1 MKKLLLFGAGK
12 IGRSF
17 IAQLFSKSAYEIVF
31 ADIDQTTTDLI
42 NEAGCYKIYI
52 RDNNHPEK
60 EEDYTVKSISAIHLS
75 DKAGIIQ
82 NIIDSDI
89 IVLSVGKRGLLSLAD
104 LLAEGIKDRY
114 KTRQDYPVDIILAEN
129 VRNAAGLLR
138 NRLKLCIPDFPV
150 DEYIGLVETS
160 IGKMVPNMTQE
171 NLKKDPLALIAE
183 PYNTLIVDALA
194 FQNPIPDVI
203 GLAPKKHMKAW
214 VDRKLF
220 IHNMG
225 HVTLAYQANAY
236 NPKLSYTWEALK
248 IKLLRD
254 VTRATMLQSAEILLK
269 MYPEVFT
276 RSQLVDHIDD
286 LLDRFSN
293 RTLGDTIFRVGCDL
307 SRKLGT
313 SDRLMTP
320 ILAGLETEKEYVL
333 ILEAWVK
340 GCFFKATDEQ
350 GKLHIE
356 DSKFKEKY
364 AENPIRILSDRCKLD
379 RERYSSIYDGVQEI
393 LENIAKQHSYS

>member
-17 IAQLFSKSAYEIVF
+17 IGQLFSKSAYEIIF
-31 ADIDQTTTDLI
+31 ADIDQTVVNLI
-42 NEAGCYKIYI
+42 NTSCCYKIYI

-60 EEDYTVKSISAIHLS
+60 EEDYTVKNISAIHLS
-75 DKAGIIQ
+75 DKANVIQ
-82 NIIDSDI
+82 NIIDADI
-89 IVLSVGKRGLLSLAD
+89 IVLSVGKRGLLSLAE

-114 KTRQDYPVDIILAEN
+114 KTRKDFPIDIILAEN

-138 NRLKLCIPDFPV
+138 KRIELCIPEFPS
-150 DEYIGLVETS
+150 DEYIGLIETS
-160 IGKMVPNMTQE
+160 IGKMVPNMTTE

-183 PYNTLIVDALA
+183 PYNSLIVDALA
-194 FQNPIPDVI
+194 FRNPIPDVK
-203 GLAPKKHMKAW
+203 GLVPKNNMKAW

-225 HVTLAYQANAY
+225 HVTLAFQANAY
-236 NPKLSYTWEALK
+236 DPKLTYTWEALS
-248 IKLLRD
+248 ISLLWN
-254 VTRATMLQSAEILLK
+254 VTRNTMLQSAKILLK
-269 MYPEVFT
+269 MYPHEFT
-276 RSQLVDHIDD
+276 LNQLIAHIDD

-293 RTLGDTIFRVGCDL
+293 KTLGDTIFRVGCDL

-320 ILAGLETEKEYVL
+320 ILAAHERRMEYNL

-340 GCFFKATDEQ
+340 GCSFKATDEH
-350 GKLHIE
+350 GKLYIE
-356 DSKFKEKY
+356 DSKFIEKY
-364 AENPIRILSDRCKLD
+364 KENPIKILSDRCKLD
-379 RERYSSIYDGVQEI
+379 RERYSSIYDGVHKIINARAAE
-393 LENIAKQHSYS
+393 LTK